1 MPVEAVSEVVDV
13 NAVAGGLL
21 RDLAFTQSDRPK
33 MFGYKRA
40 AAAILGLD
48 RPIADVVAAGAP
60 LTSIKGIGPASAR
73 VCAEVLETGRSKTV
87 ERAID
92 ESGKRDD
99 IDRRRSMRKHFLSRA
114 RAIAVLAD
122 ERSGGPNLH
131 EYHGDFQM
139 HTHWS
144 DGAVSVAQVAKGCRK
159 RGYEFCA
166 VTDHSYGLPIAGGM
180 SMAEVRDQQ
189 DEVDEVNAKYAG
201 EFHMLKGIEANILA
215 DGSLDLS
222 DEDVRAFECV
232 VASPHSKLR
241 IADDQ
246 TLRLVRV
253 VSMKGVDILG
263 HPRGRKYGS
272 RPGVTAKWKRVFAAA
287 ADAGVAIEIDGDP
300 SRQDVDFELARDAAA
315 AGCLF
320 ALDSDAHSTRELRYS
335 ETAIAHARLAG
346 IPADRIINCW
356 PLERLLDWAAKAFDR

>member
-1 MPVEAVSEVVDV
+1 MPRVSEVASSGVDL

-40 AAAILGLD
+40 AAAILGLE
-48 RPIADVVAAGAP
+48 RPIDAVVAAGEP

-73 VCAEVLETGRSKTV
+73 VCAEVLETGRSTTV

-92 ESGKRDD
+92 ESGKRAD
-99 IDRRRSMRKHFLSRA
+99 IDKRRSMRQHFLSRA

-122 ERSGGPNLH
+122 EDIGGPTLH

-159 RGYEFCA
+159 RGYEFSA

-189 DEVDEVNAKYAG
+189 DEVDDVNAKYAG
-201 EFHMLKGIEANILA
+201 EFHMLKGIEANILV

-222 DEDVRAFECV
+222 DDDVRAFECV

-246 TLRLVRV
+246 TARLVRV
-253 VSMKGVDILG
+253 VSRKGVDILG
-263 HPRGRKYGS
+263 HPRGRLAGS
-272 RPGVTAKWKRVFAAA
+272 RAGIQADWDSVFEAAA
-287 ADAGVAIEIDGDP
+287 RSGVAVEIDGDP
-300 SRQDVDFELARDAAA
+300 SRQDLDYTLARRAND
-315 AGCLF
+315 AGCVF
-320 ALDSDAHSTRELRYS
+320 ALDSDAHTVDQLRFAEL
-335 ETAIAHARLAG
+335 ALAHARLAG
-346 IPADRIINCW
+346 ISADRIVNCW
-356 PLERLLDWAAKAFDR
+356 SLHRVRDWLASHR